1 MKILITTSGIGSR
14 LGNIT
19 QYINKSLVKIGD
31 KLAIDYI
38 IDNYKHL
45 PNVEFVITLGYKG
58 DFVKQYLT
66 LAYPKLINEIQFVDV
81 NLYQGPGSSLGYSL
95 LQTRTFINEPF
106 IFHCCDAIFI
116 DKINF
121 NFNKNTLFVFKKDY
135 AAQYSTVN
143 VVDDYITQINEKGAN
158 IFDFMYVGVSYI
170 KDYELFWNCLEKIYM
185 QDKYFHQLSDIHV
198 YMEMLKTIKFKF
210 KILNKYFDIGNQ
222 NDYAIVLEHFK
233 KKYNVLFKLRE
244 SISFHDDKV
253 IKFFYDK
260 EINKKRIERIK
271 YLGDNTPKIYG
282 YTDNFHSMELIDSK
296 PLSEIYDNRLIYKLL
311 NWANKNLWIN
321 IKKHEIYSKPRF
333 LKICRKFYYDKTTK
347 RIDMF
352 LKKKLH
358 NEYDIING
366 ENIGSIRKLL
376 KKINF
381 DGLCNDDQTYFHGD
395 FILDNILLNNN
406 KFILI
411 DWRQDFGGDIKVGD
425 KYYDLAKLRH
435 NIYFNHDNILNGL
448 FFIKRINS
456 NECVLDLKCNFFLI
470 NQLSEFNKFIKE
482 NKLNMNKV
490 RILTA
495 IIWINMAPLHEYP
508 LSNFLFNFGKYNLYL
523 ANKLINQ

>member
-170 KDYELFWNCLEKIYM
+170 KDYEL
-185 QDKYFHQLSDIHV
+185 
-198 YMEMLKTIKFKF
+198 
-210 KILNKYFDIGNQ
+210 
-222 NDYAIVLEHFK
+222 
-233 KKYNVLFKLRE
+233 
-244 SISFHDDKV
+244 
-253 IKFFYDK
+253 
-260 EINKKRIERIK
+260 
-271 YLGDNTPKIYG
+271 
-282 YTDNFHSMELIDSK
+282 
-296 PLSEIYDNRLIYKLL
+296 
-311 NWANKNLWIN
+311 
-321 IKKHEIYSKPRF
+321 
-333 LKICRKFYYDKTTK
+333 
-347 RIDMF
+347 
-352 LKKKLH
+352 
-358 NEYDIING
+358 
-366 ENIGSIRKLL
+366 
-376 KKINF
+376 
-381 DGLCNDDQTYFHGD
+381 
-395 FILDNILLNNN
+395 
-406 KFILI
+406 
-411 DWRQDFGGDIKVGD
+411 
-425 KYYDLAKLRH
+425 
-435 NIYFNHDNILNGL
+435 
-448 FFIKRINS
+448 
-456 NECVLDLKCNFFLI
+456 
-470 NQLSEFNKFIKE
+470 
-482 NKLNMNKV
+482 
-490 RILTA
+490 
-495 IIWINMAPLHEYP
+495 
-508 LSNFLFNFGKYNLYL
+508 
-523 ANKLINQ
+523 

>member
-233 KKYNVLFKLRE
+233 KKYNVLFVLDEIATGFGRLGSMIEYKKQNCHPDIVSFGKMLTGGYLTFAATLTTKKISNSFLGKFYESKHLFHGHTYTGNPIAASLALENLKL
-244 SISFHDDKV
+244 
-253 IKFFYDK
+253 YDK
-260 EINKKRIERIK
+260 
-271 YLGDNTPKIYG
+271 
-282 YTDNFHSMELIDSK
+282 MELIQKIQKTSK
-296 PLSEIYDNRLIYKLL
+296 IFENRASEFYELDVVADVRHKGMLMGIELINNNSIKTRKSI
-311 NWANKNLWIN
+311 NKIVFEEG
-321 IKKHEIYSKPRF
+321 KKHDIFFRTLGNVVMLVPPLAISTTEIN
-333 LKICRKFYYDKTTK
+333 LLIDGTVKT
-347 RIDMF
+347 
-352 LKKKLH
+352 
-358 NEYDIING
+358 ING
-366 ENIGSIRKLL
+366 VSKLL
-376 KKINF
+376 K
-381 DGLCNDDQTYFHGD
+381 
-395 FILDNILLNNN
+395 
-406 KFILI
+406 
-411 DWRQDFGGDIKVGD
+411 
-425 KYYDLAKLRH
+425 
-435 NIYFNHDNILNGL
+435 
-448 FFIKRINS
+448 
-456 NECVLDLKCNFFLI
+456 
-470 NQLSEFNKFIKE
+470 
-482 NKLNMNKV
+482 
-490 RILTA
+490 
-495 IIWINMAPLHEYP
+495 
-508 LSNFLFNFGKYNLYL
+508 
-523 ANKLINQ
+523 